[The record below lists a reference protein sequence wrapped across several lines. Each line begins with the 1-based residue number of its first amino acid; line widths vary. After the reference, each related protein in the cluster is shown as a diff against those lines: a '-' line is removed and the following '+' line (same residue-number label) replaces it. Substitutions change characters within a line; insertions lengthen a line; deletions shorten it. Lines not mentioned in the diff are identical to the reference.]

1 VSELAGRPLFE
12 LAASVASP
20 EPAPGAGPSLAWTCG
35 LAAALVEMVAAVA
48 LRDVHADHETARQ
61 RRDRASELRTDA
73 LALADVDVKA
83 YTEVLAVMRRR
94 DEPGHGARLRQALSQ
109 AAEPPLRIARTG
121 AEVTSLAA
129 DAAADARGGVRGEAV
144 TAAVLGE
151 GVVRAVVRIV
161 ELNLGGALDDPRR
174 TVAADLAR
182 RAAVDL
188 RRAGEGGAPP
198 PPAPSPRPGA
208 QT

>member
-1 VSELAGRPLFE
+1 VSELAGRPLSE
-12 LAASVASP
+12 LAARVASH

-48 LRDVHADHETARQ
+48 LRDERADHEAARR
-61 RRDRASELRTDA
+61 RRDRASELRTEA

-83 YTEVLAVMRRR
+83 YTEVLAVLRRR
-94 DEPGHGARLRQALSQ
+94 DEPGHGARLRQALSR
-109 AAEPPLRIARTG
+109 AADPPLGIARAS

-151 GVVRAVVRIV
+151 AVVRAVVPVI
-161 ELNLGGALDDPRR
+161 ELNLGGAPDDPRR

-182 RAAVDL
+182 GAAADL
-188 RRAGEGGAPP
+188 RRTGAESSRPP
-198 PPAPSPRPGA
+198 PSPSPRE
-208 QT
+208 